1 MRIKCDEGICLKTSI
16 LSETYLQENN
26 KGLNPLGKWVS
37 ISVNFFKYYILLSST
52 EWFILL

>member
-26 KGLNPLGKWVS
+26 EGLNPLGK
-37 ISVNFFKYYILLSST
+37 
-52 EWFILL
+52 